1 MERRL
6 DHMAKIGAR
15 DIDAYNKKSKERM
28 PKVVI
33 VIDELADLMSQNK
46 RDVEAVIVRIAQMAR
61 AAGIHL
67 VLATQRPSVD
77 VITGL
82 IKANVPT
89 RIAFAVASQVDSK
102 TILDQAGADKLLGRG
117 DMLFTSPQ
125 ISKPKRM
132 QGAYVSDDEIE
143 RVITFLKQ
151 EGEPDYNYSVTEDVR
166 TGGTIFSS
174 EDSDPLL
181 EDAIAIVLESGKAST
196 SFLQRR
202 MRIGYSRAARIVD
215 LMEEAGIIAE
225 QNGSKPREVLIDR
238 WPPNDDQDDYA
249 DDDVEDQEEDDEGEE
264 DQDREGIYDE
274 DEEMDDHDA
283 EGADDADE
291 NDD

>member
-1 MERRL
+1 
-6 DHMAKIGAR
+6 
-15 DIDAYNKKSKERM
+15 
-28 PKVVI
+28 
-33 VIDELADLMSQNK
+33 
-46 RDVEAVIVRIAQMAR
+46 
-61 AAGIHL
+61 
-67 VLATQRPSVD
+67 
-77 VITGL
+77 
-82 IKANVPT
+82 
-89 RIAFAVASQVDSK
+89 
-102 TILDQAGADKLLGRG
+102 
-117 DMLFTSPQ
+117 
-125 ISKPKRM
+125 
-132 QGAYVSDDEIE
+132 
-143 RVITFLKQ
+143 
-151 EGEPDYNYSVTEDVR
+151 
-166 TGGTIFSS
+166 
-174 EDSDPLL
+174 
-181 EDAIAIVLESGKAST
+181 
-196 SFLQRR
+196 